1 MAFTK
6 ITDADLQGKGV
17 VGQAPVPGLPVKEM
31 QESVEQI
38 VREVAIPGINRLA
51 DELSAQTAAKN
62 IGMQVPDGMPGGAS
76 ANVSSI
82 VATHVLAKGNPH
94 NVTAEQVGAYTKEQT
109 DQAIS
114 QKVQDIGAG
123 DMSKAE
129 YAPTGTYGA
138 VDRALSADRASQSD
152 DGVKVYTHSKSGTVH
167 EFTGAGA
174 NGRAL
179 MTADVQAGDTFT
191 VNGAPVTAYMGTDD
205 AAGSMAGSAWNGKW
219 VSFIVEDGTLNF
231 KGGGGLTAADRAALV
246 PNNLRAGLSILNGSV
261 VGTARVADALIAC
274 GISATSTRATQGFYM
289 YQDAINNRQSF
300 TAGTMAPTPVELP
313 LSTGKYK
320 LFWNFYKGSGEYLGP
335 NIYCGDNSINFPS
348 SQQSGNASG
357 EIEFEVTNENKLFIA
372 QNSTGTVVVAP
383 ANAYYWH
390 MLCTI
395 TKIQ

>member
-138 VDRALSADRASQSD
+138 VDRALSADNASQSD
-152 DGVKVYTHSKSGTVH
+152 DGVKVYTHTKSGTVH
-167 EFTGAGA
+167 NFAGSGA
-174 NGRAL
+174 NGRAKL
-179 MTADVQAGDTFT
+179 TADVQAGDTFT
-191 VNGAPVTAYMGTDD
+191 VNGVPVTAYMGADSAVD
-205 AAGSMAGSAWNGKW
+205 AMAGSPWNGKW
-219 VSFIVEDGTLNF
+219 VSFIVEGGTLNF
-231 KGGGGLTAADRAALV
+231 SAAAKATAIALSGVFQDSLASPATGYSQVSIPVAGTWPELVESESISTKVEPADKYNYRRVSFEVKRAGRYVVSISAGTLSSTYTTIVDAKLV
-246 PNNLRAGLSILNGSV
+246 DSDGKTVAKADPSGYLYTHGYAVCDLRAG
-261 VGTARVADALIAC
+261 
-274 GISATSTRATQGFYM
+274 M
-289 YQDAINNRQSF
+289 YQLQVNRTSSSSAFCAI
-300 TAGTMAPTPVELP
+300 
-313 LSTGKYK
+313 
-320 LFWNFYKGSGEYLGP
+320 
-335 NIYCGDNSINFPS
+335 
-348 SQQSGNASG
+348 
-357 EIEFEVTNENKLFIA
+357 
-372 QNSTGTVVVAP
+372 
-383 ANAYYWH
+383 
-390 MLCTI
+390 TI
-395 TKIQ
+395 SR